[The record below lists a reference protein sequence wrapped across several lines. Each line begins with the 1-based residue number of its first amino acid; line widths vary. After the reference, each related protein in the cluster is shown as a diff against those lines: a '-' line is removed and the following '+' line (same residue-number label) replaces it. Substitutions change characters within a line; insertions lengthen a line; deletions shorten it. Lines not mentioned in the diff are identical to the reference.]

1 MHGGNIYNK
10 THPTM
15 TRQTLNKQ
23 LILDL
28 YNQDPSKG
36 KYWVADQLGLNR
48 SSVSTLISRYC
59 SNSLPIDST
68 LEHRVKETIQLFPY
82 TGTKAKISKH
92 LGISHHLIEQLLH
105 KTQDVLIIEHF
116 ERPKCSSSKLTD
128 TDIQD
133 ILDGSK
139 LGIGNDQM
147 GLIKGVDGIS
157 IRNIRKKL
165 LTKEE
170 YAQYHSIER
179 FYSGDYNAYYNDR
192 GDKFLSTWEEKLADY
207 LFSLGVKYFSNVRLS
222 YGGKNYSPD
231 FYLPKTRTFIEV
243 FGMSNVSTYQSKM
256 NEKIEFY
263 NSNNIKCLFLFEDSF
278 LLNKK
283 YVDSYKVNLDNFL
296 SEIEGHIFNPHIK
309 KIHINHKK

>member
-1 MHGGNIYNK
+1 
-10 THPTM
+10 M

-28 YNQDPSKG
+28 YNQNPTKG

-48 SSVSTLISRYC
+48 SSVSTLINKYC
-59 SNSLPIDST
+59 TNNLPLDKE
-68 LEHRVKETIQLFPY
+68 LESMVKEVIPLFPY
-82 TGTKAKISKH
+82 TGTKNKISKH
-92 LGISHHLIEQLLH
+92 LGVSHHTLDQLLH
-105 KTQDVLIIEHF
+105 KTQDILIIDHF
-116 ERPKCSSSKLTD
+116 NTPKCSSSKLTD
-128 TDIQD
+128 NDIQD
-133 ILDGSK
+133 VLDGSK

-192 GDKFLSTWEEKLADY
+192 GDKFLSTWEEKLADHM
-207 LFSLGVKYFSNVRLS
+207 FEIGVKYFSNVRLS
-222 YGGKNYSPD
+222 YDGKNYSPD

-243 FGMSNVSTYQSKM
+243 FGMSNINTYKSRM

-278 LLNKK
+278 MLNRKP
-283 YVDSYKVNLDNFL
+283 VDSYKVNLDNFL
-296 SEIEGHIFNPHIK
+296 TEIEGRIFNQHIK
-309 KIHINHKK
+309 KIHINNKK

>member
-1 MHGGNIYNK
+1 
-10 THPTM
+10 M

-28 YNQDPSKG
+28 YNQNPTKG

-48 SSVSTLISRYC
+48 SSVSTLINKYC
-59 SNSLPIDST
+59 TNNLPLDKE
-68 LEHRVKETIQLFPY
+68 LESMVKEVIPLFPY
-82 TGTKAKISKH
+82 TGTKNKISKH
-92 LGISHHLIEQLLH
+92 LGVSHHTLDQLLH
-105 KTQDVLIIEHF
+105 KTQDILIIDHF
-116 ERPKCSSSKLTD
+116 NTPKCSSSKLTD
-128 TDIQD
+128 ADIQD
-133 ILDGSK
+133 VLDGSK

-170 YAQYHSIER
+170 YTQYHSIER

-192 GDKFLSTWEEKLADY
+192 GDKFLSTWEEKLADHM
-207 LFSLGVKYFSNVRLS
+207 FEIGVKYFSNVRLS
-222 YGGKNYSPD
+222 YDGKNYSPD

-243 FGMSNVSTYQSKM
+243 FGMSNINTYKSRM

-278 LLNKK
+278 MLNRKP
-283 YVDSYKVNLDNFL
+283 VDSYKVNLDNFL
-296 SEIEGHIFNPHIK
+296 TEIEGRIFNQHIK
-309 KIHINHKK
+309 KIHINNKK

>member
-1 MHGGNIYNK
+1 
-10 THPTM
+10 M
-15 TRQTLNKQ
+15 TRQTLDKQ

-28 YNQDPSKG
+28 YNQNPTKG

-48 SSVSTLISRYC
+48 SSVSTLINKYC
-59 SNSLPIDST
+59 TNNLSIDT
-68 LEHRVKETIQLFPY
+68 ELERKVKELIPLFPY
-82 TGTKAKISKH
+82 TGTKNKISNH
-92 LGISHHLIEQLLH
+92 LGVSNHTIDQLLH
-105 KTQDVLIIEHF
+105 KTQDVLIIDHF
-116 ERPKCSSSKLTD
+116 NTPKCSSSKLTD
-128 TDIQD
+128 ADIQD
-133 ILDGSK
+133 VLDGSK

-207 LFSLGVKYFSNVRLS
+207 MFEIGVKYFSNVRLS
-222 YGGKNYSPD
+222 YDGKNYSPD

-243 FGMSNVSTYQSKM
+243 FGMSNVNVYKSRM

-278 LLNKK
+278 MLNKK
-283 YVDSYKVNLDNFL
+283 YIDSYKVNLNNFL
-296 SEIEGHIFNPHIK
+296 TEIEGRIFNQHIK
-309 KIHINHKK
+309 KIHINNTK

>member
-1 MHGGNIYNK
+1 
-10 THPTM
+10 M
-15 TRQTLNKQ
+15 TRQTLDKQ

-28 YNQDPSKG
+28 YNQNPTKG

-48 SSVSTLISRYC
+48 SSVSTLINKYC
-59 SNSLPIDST
+59 TNNLSIDT
-68 LEHRVKETIQLFPY
+68 ELERKVKELIPLFPY
-82 TGTKAKISKH
+82 TGTKNKISNH
-92 LGISHHLIEQLLH
+92 LGVSNHTIDQLLH
-105 KTQDVLIIEHF
+105 KTQDVLIIDHF
-116 ERPKCSSSKLTD
+116 NTPKCSSSKLTD
-128 TDIQD
+128 ADIQD
-133 ILDGSK
+133 VLDGSK

-192 GDKFLSTWEEKLADY
+192 GDKFLSTWEEKLADRM
-207 LFSLGVKYFSNVRLS
+207 FEIGVKYFSNVRLS
-222 YGGKNYSPD
+222 YDGKNYSPD

-243 FGMSNVSTYQSKM
+243 FGMSNVNVYKSRM

-278 LLNKK
+278 MLNKK
-283 YVDSYKVNLDNFL
+283 YIDSYKVNLDNFL
-296 SEIEGHIFNPHIK
+296 TEIEGRIFNQHIK
-309 KIHINHKK
+309 KIHINNKK

>member
-1 MHGGNIYNK
+1 
-10 THPTM
+10 M
-15 TRQTLNKQ
+15 TRQTLDKQ
-23 LILDL
+23 LILEL
-28 YNQDPSKG
+28 YNQNPTKG

-48 SSVSTLISRYC
+48 SSVSTLINKYC
-59 SNSLPIDST
+59 TNNLSIDT
-68 LEHRVKETIQLFPY
+68 ELERKVKELIPLFPY
-82 TGTKAKISKH
+82 TGTKNKISNH
-92 LGISHHLIEQLLH
+92 LGVSNHTIDQLLH
-105 KTQDVLIIEHF
+105 KTQDVLIIDHF
-116 ERPKCSSSKLTD
+116 NTPKCSSSKLTD
-128 TDIQD
+128 ADIQD
-133 ILDGSK
+133 VLDGSK

-192 GDKFLSTWEEKLADY
+192 GDKFLSTWEEKLADRM
-207 LFSLGVKYFSNVRLS
+207 FEIGVKYFSNVRLS
-222 YGGKNYSPD
+222 YDGKNYSPD

-243 FGMSNVSTYQSKM
+243 FGMSNVNVYKSRM

-278 LLNKK
+278 MLNKK
-283 YVDSYKVNLDNFL
+283 YIDSYKVNLDNFL
-296 SEIEGHIFNPHIK
+296 TEIEGRIFNQHIK

>member
-1 MHGGNIYNK
+1 
-10 THPTM
+10 M

-28 YNQDPSKG
+28 YNQNPTKG

-59 SNSLPIDST
+59 SNNLPIDSV
-68 LEHRVKETIQLFPY
+68 LENRVKELIPLFPY
-82 TGTKAKISKH
+82 TGTKTKITKH
-92 LGISHHLIEQLLH
+92 LNITPHIFEQLLH
-105 KTQDVLIIEHF
+105 KTQDVSIIEYF
-116 ERPKCSSSKLTD
+116 KKPKHSSHNLTD
-128 TDIQD
+128 VDIQY

-147 GLIKGVDGIS
+147 GLIKGIDGVC
-157 IRNIRKKL
+157 IRNIRKKF
-165 LTKEE
+165 LTPEE

-192 GDKFLSTWEEKLADY
+192 GDKFLSTWEEKLADHM
-207 LFSLGVKYFSNVRLS
+207 FEIGVKYFSNVRLS
-222 YGGKNYSPD
+222 YDGKNYSPD

-243 FGMSNVSTYQSKM
+243 FGMSNINTYKSRM

-278 LLNKK
+278 MLNRKP
-283 YVDSYKVNLDNFL
+283 VDSYKVNLDNFL
-296 SEIEGHIFNPHIK
+296 TEIEGRIFNQHIK
-309 KIHINHKK
+309 KIHINNKK

>member
-1 MHGGNIYNK
+1 
-10 THPTM
+10 M

-28 YNQDPSKG
+28 YNQNPTKG

-48 SSVSTLISRYC
+48 SSVSTLINKYC
-59 SNSLPIDST
+59 TNNLPLDKE
-68 LEHRVKETIQLFPY
+68 LESMVKELLPLFPY
-82 TGTKAKISKH
+82 TGTKNKISKH
-92 LGISHHLIEQLLH
+92 LGVSHHTLDQLLH
-105 KTQDVLIIEHF
+105 KTQDILIIDHF
-116 ERPKCSSSKLTD
+116 NTPKCSSSKLTD

-133 ILDGSK
+133 VLDGSK

-192 GDKFLSTWEEKLADY
+192 GDKFLSTWEEKLADHM
-207 LFSLGVKYFSNVRLS
+207 FEIGVKYFSNVRLS
-222 YGGKNYSPD
+222 YDGKNYSPD

-243 FGMSNVSTYQSKM
+243 FGMSNINTYKSRM

-278 LLNKK
+278 MLNRKP
-283 YVDSYKVNLDNFL
+283 VDSYKVNLDNFL
-296 SEIEGHIFNPHIK
+296 TEIEGRIFNQHIK
-309 KIHINHKK
+309 KIHINNKK